1 MIGTVNTVILLTS
14 SFVVAWAVHLAER
27 GRGRG
32 VAVLLGVAALFGI
45 AFLGLKGLE
54 YYQEWDEGLVPGLR
68 FEEQGPHAKAMELFY
83 FLYFML
89 TGVHGLHVT
98 IGVGLLGI
106 MAVRAWRGAF
116 SSAYYTPVEVSGL
129 YWHFVDIVWIFLYPL
144 IYLSA
149 GAADEGLPAAA
160 LTRPGLGRI
169 AGAPG
174 GHAGPGYVP
183 MGSFNVVAALAISV
197 LKTLLVVIVFMKL
210 LDSGHL
216 VRFTAVAGLFWLA
229 LLFALGVTDYLTRT
243 TAPTGSY
250 TRGPVAEGGS

>member
-1 MIGTVNTVILLTS
+1 MPEVMPETGPEIRPEPQYATLEQQAEVAAFGMWVFLATEVLFFGGMLFSYAVYRGMFPEGFAEAGRHTKIVIGTVNTVILLTS

-98 IGVGLLGI
+98 IGVVLLGT

-116 SSAYYTPVEVSGL
+116 SSGYYTPVEVSGL

-144 IYLSA
+144 IYLV
-149 GAADEGLPAAA
+149 
-160 LTRPGLGRI
+160 GRS
-169 AGAPG
+169 G
-174 GHAGPGYVP
+174 G
-183 MGSFNVVAALAISV
+183 
-197 LKTLLVVIVFMKL
+197 
-210 LDSGHL
+210 
-216 VRFTAVAGLFWLA
+216 
-229 LLFALGVTDYLTRT
+229 
-243 TAPTGSY
+243 
-250 TRGPVAEGGS
+250 

>member
-1 MIGTVNTVILLTS
+1 MPEVMRETGPQICRNPNTPPWSSRPRSARSACGSSWRRRCCSSAACCSPTRSIAACFPEGFAEAGRHTKIVIGTVNTVILLTS

-98 IGVGLLGI
+98 IGVGLLGT

-116 SSAYYTPVEVSGL
+116 PAPITLRSRFPGCTGTSSISSGSSC
-129 YWHFVDIVWIFLYPL
+129 I
-144 IYLSA
+144 
-149 GAADEGLPAAA
+149 
-160 LTRPGLGRI
+160 R
-169 AGAPG
+169 
-174 GHAGPGYVP
+174 
-183 MGSFNVVAALAISV
+183 
-197 LKTLLVVIVFMKL
+197 
-210 LDSGHL
+210 
-216 VRFTAVAGLFWLA
+216 
-229 LLFALGVTDYLTRT
+229 
-243 TAPTGSY
+243 
-250 TRGPVAEGGS
+250 

>member
-1 MIGTVNTVILLTS
+1 MREVMPETGPEIRPEPQYATMEQQAEVAAFGMWVFLATEVLFFGGMLFSYAVYRGMFPEGFAEAGRHTKIVIGTVNTVILLTS

-68 FEEQGPHAKAMELFY
+68 FEEQGPHAQAIELFY
-83 FLYFML
+83 FLYFMM

-98 IGVGLLGI
+98 IGIGLLGT

-129 YWHFVDIVWIFLYPL
+129 YWRFVDIVWIFLYPL
-144 IYLSA
+144 IYLA
-149 GAADEGLPAAA
+149 GRD
-160 LTRPGLGRI
+160 
-169 AGAPG
+169 G
-174 GHAGPGYVP
+174 G
-183 MGSFNVVAALAISV
+183 
-197 LKTLLVVIVFMKL
+197 
-210 LDSGHL
+210 
-216 VRFTAVAGLFWLA
+216 
-229 LLFALGVTDYLTRT
+229 
-243 TAPTGSY
+243 
-250 TRGPVAEGGS
+250 